1 MLLWERVIPFESN
14 HYRFQ
19 AKGLI
24 LLKNAYT
31 PLVGCSVKGWKV
43 SLS

>member
-1 MLLWERVIPFESN
+1 MLLWERVTPFESN

-19 AKGLI
+19 TKGLI

-31 PLVGCSVKGWKV
+31 TLVKYSMKGWKV